1 MISHA
6 TSSHSPRTI
15 LHVDMDAF
23 YASVEI
29 RDNPSLSDKPVIVGG
44 SPQSRGV
51 VSAASYLARKFGVH
65 SAMPMSQAIRLC
77 PQAVIVRPRIDYYAE
92 VSQQIR
98 AIFNRFTPEI
108 EPLSLDE
115 AFLDVSASEKLF
127 GTGEQ
132 IAMAIKTA
140 IRDEL
145 GLVASVGVAPN
156 KFVAKIASD
165 IRKPDALVVVA
176 PNEVQP
182 FLDPLPVSRLWGAGK
197 ATVAQFEKLGIRTIA
212 QLRQLS
218 ESLLVMHL
226 GKWGAH
232 LWQLA
237 HGVDSRPVESD
248 SQAKSISHETTFAVD
263 VGDTAVLEAWLLHL
277 TEQVA
282 ARLRAAEL
290 LGKTI
295 QLKLRYPDFK
305 TITRA
310 YSLEQPTDV
319 TDILWQTTRELFHAN
334 WKGAPPLR
342 LIGIG
347 VSQLSFRDIPAPSQ
361 GDLFQRN
368 APRARAL
375 DSITDTINQKY
386 GASTVHRGR
395 FTKEHD

>member
-1 MISHA
+1 MTSHP
-6 TSSHSPRTI
+6 SQRTI

-29 RDNPSLSDKPVIVGG
+29 RDNPALADKPVIVGG
-44 SPQSRGV
+44 SPQGRGV

-77 PQAVIVRPRIDYYAE
+77 PQAVVVRPRIDDYAAI
-92 VSQQIR
+92 SQQIR
-98 AIFNRFTPEI
+98 SIFNRYTPDV

-115 AFLDVSASEKLF
+115 AFLDVTACEKLF
-127 GTGEQ
+127 GIGLR
-132 IAMAIKTA
+132 IAREIKTA
-140 IRDEL
+140 IRVEL

-165 IRKPDALVVVA
+165 IRKPDALVEVK
-176 PNEVQP
+176 PDEVQQ

-218 ESLLVMHL
+218 EALLIAHL

-237 HGVDSRPVESD
+237 HGVDPRPVESEG
-248 SQAKSISHETTFAVD
+248 QAKSISHETTFPVD
-263 VGDTAVLEAWLLHL
+263 VADTAMLEAWLLHL

-282 ARLRAAEL
+282 SRLRAASL
-290 LGKTI
+290 RGKTV

-305 TITRA
+305 TVTRA
-310 YSLEQPTDV
+310 YSLDQPTAG
-319 TDILWQTTRELFHAN
+319 TDILWQITKELFHAN
-334 WKGAPPLR
+334 WKGSPPLR
-342 LIGIG
+342 LIGMG
-347 VSQLSFRDIPAPSQ
+347 VSQFVASDIPTPMQ
-361 GDLFQRN
+361 GDLFQRDD
-368 APRARAL
+368 PRARAL

-386 GASTVHRGR
+386 GAATLHRGR
-395 FTKEHD
+395 FAKEHE